1 MTARDPPK
9 LLQYRS
15 LTESIQYRI
24 TGANAAELVQS
35 IEDAVSGGT
44 LEPGA
49 PLPSIRR
56 LAGEVGLS
64 PVTVAA
70 AVAELRRRGVVVS
83 EPRRGSRIG
92 ERPPIGS
99 RRAPL
104 PVPPGARDLSQGN
117 PDPLLLPDLKRA
129 LAGTNLPPRL
139 YGEAAALP
147 ELAALARERLCADG
161 VAAERVCVV
170 GGALDGIE
178 RVIDVH
184 LRAGDRVAVESP
196 GYAALFDLLR
206 ARGLALEPVAV
217 DERGMRPAELRA
229 ALMRGA
235 SAAVVTPRGQNP
247 TGAALDVERA
257 SALGEVFEQAPRAL
271 VIEDDHLGEVAGS
284 PLYPLA
290 AGRGRGRGRWAAVRS
305 VAKALGPDLRL
316 AVLTGDRQTLA
327 RVEGRQQCGPGWVSH
342 ILQRL
347 VLGLWQDPHVAELTA
362 HAAAT
367 YAARRECLLGAL
379 ARAGVQASARSGLN
393 VWVPVEDETG
403 VVGALSERGWV
414 VAPGAPYRPAA
425 SRPAI
430 RITIATLA
438 EAEAERLA
446 CDLAEICA
454 PARAARAG

>member
-1 MTARDPPK
+1 M
-9 LLQYRS
+9 
-15 LTESIQYRI
+15 
-24 TGANAAELVQS
+24 QS
-35 IEDAVSGGT
+35 IESAVADGA

-70 AVAELRRRGVVVS
+70 AIAELRRRGVVVS

-99 RRAPL
+99 QRAPL
-104 PVPPGARDLSQGN
+104 PIPPGARDLSQGN
-117 PDPLLLPDLKRA
+117 PDPQLLPDLKRA
-129 LAGTNLPPRL
+129 LAGTNLPLRL
-139 YGEAAALP
+139 YGEPAALP
-147 ELAALARERLCADG
+147 ELAALACERLRAAG
-161 VAAERVCVV
+161 VGAERVCIVS
-170 GGALDGIE
+170 GALDGIE

-184 LRAGDRVAVESP
+184 LRSGDRVAVENP

-206 ARGLALEPVAV
+206 ARGLVLEPVAV
-217 DERGMRPAELRA
+217 DERGMRPAELQA
-229 ALMRGA
+229 ALSRGA
-235 SAAVVTPRGQNP
+235 GAVILTPRGQNP
-247 TGAALDVERA
+247 TGAALDAERVA
-257 SALGEVFEQAPRAL
+257 RLRAVLEQAPDVL

-284 PLYPLA
+284 PLHTVA
-290 AGRGRGRGRWAAVRS
+290 AGRERWATVRS

-316 AVLTGDRQTLA
+316 AVLASDRRTLV

-347 VLGLWQDPHVAELTA
+347 VLGLWQDPHVEQLTER
-362 HAAAT
+362 AAAT
-367 YAARRECLLGAL
+367 YAARRERLLHAL
-379 ARAGVQASARSGLN
+379 AREGVRASAASGLN

-414 VAPGAPYRPAA
+414 VAPGAPYRLAA
-425 SRPAI
+425 SPPAI

-438 EAEAERLA
+438 EDESARLA
-446 CDLAEICA
+446 REVAEVCA